1 MIRRLAATTGDRS
14 RNGAEAAF
22 LQSGIRGRGQ
32 ELAHAVLVNLKHW
45 GRAPYLSVWRQRQRA
60 IVQDNPGAVDPH
72 RHNRV
77 ILADVDV
84 ADDNEL
90 NVLRRDAGCSERH
103 IFGERNPRSRRGGL

>member
-1 MIRRLAATTGDRS
+1 
-14 RNGAEAAF
+14 
-22 LQSGIRGRGQ
+22 
-32 ELAHAVLVNLKHW
+32 
-45 GRAPYLSVWRQRQRA
+45 
-60 IVQDNPGAVDPH
+60 
-72 RHNRV
+72 V